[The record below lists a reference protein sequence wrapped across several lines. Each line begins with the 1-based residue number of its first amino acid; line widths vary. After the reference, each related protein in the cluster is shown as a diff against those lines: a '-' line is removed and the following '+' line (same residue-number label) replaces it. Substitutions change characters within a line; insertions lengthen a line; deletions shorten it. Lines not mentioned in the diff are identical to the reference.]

1 MLREKA
7 RKASALHKEL
17 QTAKHA
23 KSSRKSLL
31 PGTAYQLGIGYQEVG
46 SEAMYMQVT

>member
-17 QTAKHA
+17 QTARRA
-23 KSSRKSLL
+23 ESSRKSLP

-46 SEAMYMQVT
+46 SEAIYIQVT